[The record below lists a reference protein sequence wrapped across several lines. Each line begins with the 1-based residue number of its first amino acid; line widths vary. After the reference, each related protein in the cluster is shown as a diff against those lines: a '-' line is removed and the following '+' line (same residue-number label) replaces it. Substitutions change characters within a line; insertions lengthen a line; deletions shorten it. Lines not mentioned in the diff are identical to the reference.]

1 MCPQVEAIN
10 SEMEQLRNQLIQK
23 GQQAYHGPL
32 QQLSAESPEVTKLH
46 KQVRPLPTPH
56 TKNARIFVDI
66 YQIIYIYIYIYI
78 SYTSFILYRVDMS
91 HACTS

>member
-1 MCPQVEAIN
+1 VEAMN

-46 KQVRPLPTPH
+46 KQVPPRTRRASWHLE
-56 TKNARIFVDI
+56 DI
-66 YQIIYIYIYIYI
+66 YP
-78 SYTSFILYRVDMS
+78 TDL
-91 HACTS
+91 